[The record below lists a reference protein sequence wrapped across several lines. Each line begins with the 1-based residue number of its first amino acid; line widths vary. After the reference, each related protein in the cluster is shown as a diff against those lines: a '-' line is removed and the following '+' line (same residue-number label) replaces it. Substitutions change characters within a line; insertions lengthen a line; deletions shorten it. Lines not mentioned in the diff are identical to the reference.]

1 MTTNNGLV
9 STTSLTEYPIDII
22 SSIAAHLD
30 LCTLWNLADTCQFFR
45 YHLLA
50 IREVWRRIV
59 IDIEFCDHSQL
70 YAGLRRF
77 RDSNGL
83 RSLVQQVN
91 IEIYRYNTLFF
102 FRGKKQHIFVK

>member
-50 IREVWRRIV
+50 IREVWRQIV
-59 IDIEFCDHSQL
+59 IDLEFCDHSQL

-91 IEIYRYNTLFF
+91 IEIY
-102 FRGKKQHIFVK
+102 I